1 MRMAKNPGILRIL
14 KKRPHPF
21 SKFVVFIYMETFEKL
36 EVWRKSKNLA
46 VRICTALKGCRD
58 YSLRDQIQRAAVSG
72 PSNIAEG
79 MERNGRAEYR
89 NFLGIAKGSAGE
101 LRTQL
106 LILLELGYVEETE
119 GREMLTESI
128 RISKMLNGL
137 IRSLK
142 ITPNPHPST

>member
-1 MRMAKNPGILRIL
+1 MTKKLSFLAKM

-21 SKFVVFIYMETFEKL
+21 SKSVVFISMETFEKL

-58 YSLRDQIQRAAVSG
+58 YSLRDQIQIAAVSV

-119 GREMLTESI
+119 GREMLAESI

-142 ITPNPHPST
+142 ITPHPNPAP